1 MPRFPLTA
9 RSRVLLVG
17 TGKLPAQR
25 TNRLTNLAEMTADV
39 RLKLDQVSSHAGTL
53 MSGFTAE
60 LLRTLAA
67 AHATA
72 GARHALMAAARG
84 QRSRIASK
92 VDNLW
97 RTPCVHLR
105 RRNPNK

>member
-25 TNRLTNLAEMTADV
+25 TNRLTNLAEMTACQTQA
-39 RLKLDQVSSHAGTL
+39 RSGESHAGTL